1 MIILSILLFV
11 LSFGI
16 VVLLF
21 ATGHEVSFRD
31 IEGQK
36 VLFLIVLYLTTDAFI
51 VTYMI
56 LKKRFLKKLII
67 FFLILILISLF
78 YLFYLFYDI
87 QAENYEVLIPIGL
100 LLVVMFLDIK
110 VLYYLLKQ

>member
-21 ATGHEVSFRD
+21 ATGHEVNFKD
-31 IEGQK
+31 IESQK
-36 VLFLIVLYLTTDAFI
+36 VLFLIALYLITGAFI
-51 VTYMI
+51 VTYMS

-87 QAENYEVLIPIGL
+87 KAENYEVLIPIGV